1 MKASA
6 TQVAC
11 VAAVVGAAA
20 LYHHSRKTNRAQLHA
35 LSFEGEATSNIGWPA
50 SSDVMNDSFL
60 VQHILD
66 FVGPGQHLY
75 VSTVSKLVHQCYS
88 NVQAIERLEF
98 DLLTSDA
105 KTTVVYSQMTLYS
118 EMCKSKSRLMLA
130 AECGV
135 QFASQGSMLG
145 RAAQCLLAVCSSGAK
160 EKLEKA
166 GAQDPQKMHKL
177 MLSRCADKALLTFAF
192 NHLGIDMPLLSP
204 YLTLG
209 ATISGDLDKLQWLCL
224 VHRAPLCVDSSM
236 LAARYG
242 HANILKWLNEIKAP
256 IDAATCC
263 EAAYHGHL
271 PVLQLLYAKGHVW
284 HDNTACLAA
293 AGGHLHIVQWLSKH
307 GFFHTVNNTAQ
318 QAAYFGAEHILDWLL
333 TQPGALMDAGVLQ
346 AAATAKGVLGILMCA
361 QLQRIAVTWMY
372 CSTSTK
378 TAVPQTITPT

>member
-1 MKASA
+1 MKNST

-11 VAAVVGAAA
+11 AAAVVGAAV
-20 LYHHSRKTNRAQLHA
+20 LYHHSRKANRAQLHA
-35 LSFEGEATSNIGWPA
+35 LSFEGEATSNIEWPV
-50 SSDVMNDSFL
+50 SSDVMNDCFL

-75 VSTVSKLVHQCYS
+75 VSTVSKLVQQCYS

-105 KTTVVYSQMTLYS
+105 KTTVVYSHMTLYS
-118 EMCKSKSRLMLA
+118 EMCRSKSRLMLA

-135 QFASQGSMLG
+135 QFASQGSVLG
-145 RAAQCLLAVCSSGAK
+145 RAAQCLLAKCCSGVRA
-160 EKLEKA
+160 KLEKA
-166 GAQDPQKMHKL
+166 GAEDPQKMHKL
-177 MLSRCADKALLTFAF
+177 MLGRCADKALLTSAF
-192 NHLGIDMPLLSP
+192 DHLGIRMPLLSP

-209 ATISGDLDKLQWLCL
+209 AIISGDLDKLQWLCL
-224 VHRAPLCVDSSM
+224 VRRAPLCVDSSM

-242 HANILKWLNEIKAP
+242 HANILKWLYEIKSP
-256 IDAATCC
+256 IEAATCC

-293 AGGHLHIVQWLSKH
+293 AGGHLHIVKWLSKH
-307 GFFHTVNNTAQ
+307 GFFHTVNNTAR

-346 AAATAKGVLGILMCA
+346 AAAAGGQLLMC
-361 QLQRIAVTWMY
+361 QHLR
-372 CSTSTK
+372 SK
-378 TAVPQTITPT
+378 G